1 MSATPSLSKPTGASP
16 DATGG
21 SPQSN
26 AGDGDPSGSIV
37 SSLFKRQTTW
47 IFLVLVV
54 LVVFFG
60 VQSDGRFA
68 TGSNF
73 LLISQN
79 VAVLAVIAVGMT
91 FVIITSGI
99 DLSVG
104 SVLVFASV
112 VSAKV
117 MSAMADSNGP
127 GTVVLVGV
135 LVAIVTGAAWGFING
150 FLVAKAKVPPLI
162 VTLGTLSAAL
172 GLAQVISKGVDIPIG
187 KVPALTDFGIYQRIL
202 GVPALV
208 IVALLILVIGGVVL
222 HKTKFGRYTYAIGS
236 NEESARRVGIK
247 VDRHLILIYTYTG
260 ALAGV
265 GAVMFLAQFTTTSI
279 AGGTQTNLNV
289 ITAVVIGGV
298 SIFGGLG
305 TMFGTV
311 VGLFIP
317 AVLQSGLVIIGVQP
331 FWQLVAVGAVL
342 VAAVYVDQTRRKAA
356 LRGARSST
364 PFGKKA
370 ARKTTP
376 EGTAAQ

>member
-16 DATGG
+16 EAAGG

-26 AGDGDPSGSIV
+26 AGDGDPSSSMF

-127 GTVVLVGV
+127 GIVVLVGV
-135 LVAIVTGAAWGFING
+135 LVAVLTGAVWGFING

-162 VTLGTLSAAL
+162 DRKS
-172 GLAQVISKGVDIPIG
+172 
-187 KVPALTDFGIYQRIL
+187 
-202 GVPALV
+202 
-208 IVALLILVIGGVVL
+208 VV
-222 HKTKFGRYTYAIGS
+222 
-236 NEESARRVGIK
+236 
-247 VDRHLILIYTYTG
+247 
-260 ALAGV
+260 
-265 GAVMFLAQFTTTSI
+265 
-279 AGGTQTNLNV
+279 
-289 ITAVVIGGV
+289 
-298 SIFGGLG
+298 
-305 TMFGTV
+305 
-311 VGLFIP
+311 
-317 AVLQSGLVIIGVQP
+317 
-331 FWQLVAVGAVL
+331 
-342 VAAVYVDQTRRKAA
+342 
-356 LRGARSST
+356 
-364 PFGKKA
+364 
-370 ARKTTP
+370 
-376 EGTAAQ
+376 